1 MAARRRQLLK
11 VVMLG
16 VRLPP
21 DSQQYH
27 QYQLPPEHRIDVR
40 TKLFSDYDVHFAG
53 RNIFGL
59 FAQQRYEFL

>member
-11 VVMLG
+11 VVLLG

-27 QYQLPPEHRIDVR
+27 QYTEDLIQLCQLPPEHCLGVR
-40 TKLFSDYDVHFAG
+40 ARSFSKLRCAF
-53 RNIFGL
+53 R
-59 FAQQRYEFL
+59 R